1 MKAYLFVT
9 KIRIQSALAYRFNV
23 ISTILIQCL
32 LMFAMACFWN
42 AAYGGTESVSGVRE
56 QDMLTYTMVSVIMG
70 NLLTMGVEGR
80 IESSVRSG
88 SVALDMLKPV
98 NIYGIYLA
106 EDLGDMAVAL
116 FQIID
121 DPCFGGIRNFNRMPA
136 AGCIRQCLFNSTL
149 KIFADTKP
157 YSINADAKSF

>member
-32 LMFAMACFWN
+32 LMFAMSCFWN
-42 AAYGGTESVSGVRE
+42 AAYGGMGSVSGVRE